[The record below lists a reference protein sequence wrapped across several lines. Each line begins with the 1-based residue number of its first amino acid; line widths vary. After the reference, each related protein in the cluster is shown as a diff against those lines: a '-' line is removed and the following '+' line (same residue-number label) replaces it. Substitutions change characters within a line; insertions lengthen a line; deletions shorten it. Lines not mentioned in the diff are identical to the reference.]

1 MSMVGGVGGC
11 VGIGYEGSDFGQFRA
26 IGADFAQK
34 VQYLSCGGS
43 SYNSRWHTPD
53 AHLVIVMV
61 NGGFVWSGGEIVN
74 A

>member
-26 IGADFAQK
+26 RAIGADFAQK

-43 SYNSRWHTPD
+43 LYTY
-53 AHLVIVMV
+53 
-61 NGGFVWSGGEIVN
+61 
-74 A
+74 

>member
-1 MSMVGGVGGC
+1 MLVVGGVGGC
-11 VGIGYEGSDFGQFRA
+11 VGIGYEGADFGLSVLIFT
-26 IGADFAQK
+26 QK

-53 AHLVIVMV
+53 AHLVIVIV